1 MNRIIKSTFALFFT
15 VISITISAQGIEFV
29 HVTWQKAIEQAKQ
42 ENKLLFVDSYAQWCG
57 PCKRMAKHEFVKPE
71 VGEIYNKNF
80 VNLKLDMETKNG
92 RTFDSKY
99 PVSAYPTMFFLN
111 GDGEVVKKVKGG
123 KKAEQLISMAKKVL
137 KSYDTSGQ
145 FKEKYDAGDR
155 SYEVVY
161 NYVEALNK
169 ASKPSLRFSNQYLK
183 SNPDIT
189 EEQKLRFYFVATVD
203 SDSKIFDKMVENN
216 SEIIKLVG
224 EKEYNDKVKSACQKT
239 VEKAIEYETE
249 SLLDEA
255 VAKAK
260 NNMTTDAEVFALECK
275 LEYFSNIK
283 NSAVYADAA
292 KSISKIY
299 LKEDPTK
306 LKNLI
311 LEIQSNFKSDKK
323 LIKQSVD
330 ISKKYYKKTKSHE
343 SIMVYAKSLM
353 LVDKYDDAIDL
364 LNDGIKKAAK
374 NGESTRSLEMLLKVV
389 EKKKA

>member
-1 MNRIIKSTFALFFT
+1 MNRMTKSIFALFFAF
-15 VISITISAQGIEFV
+15 ISISVTAQGIEFV
-29 HVTWQKAIEQAKQ
+29 HVTWQEAIKQAKQ

-71 VGEIYNKNF
+71 VGEVYNKNF

-111 GDGEVVKKVKGG
+111 GDGEVVKKLKGG
-123 KKAEQLISMAKKVL
+123 KKAEQLISMAKSVL

-145 FKEKYDAGDR
+145 FKEKYDTGDR

-161 NYVEALNK
+161 NYVDALNK
-169 ASKPSLRFSNQYLK
+169 ASKPSLRISNKYLK

-189 EEQKLRFYFVATVD
+189 EEQKLKFYFIATVD
-203 SDSKIFDKMVENN
+203 ADSKIFDKMASNQ
-216 SEIIKLVG
+216 SDIIKLVG
-224 EKEYNDKVKSACQKT
+224 AKEYNSKVKSACQNT
-239 VEKAIEYETE
+239 IEKAIEYETE

-260 NNMTTDAEVFALECK
+260 NNMTFGADLFTLECK
-275 LEYFSNIK
+275 LDYFSNIK
-283 NSAVYADAA
+283 NNKLYSDAA

-299 LKEDPTK
+299 LKEEPTK
-306 LKNLI
+306 LKKLI
-311 LEIQSNFKSDKK
+311 LEMQSNFKKDKK
-323 LIKQSVD
+323 IKKQSVD
-330 ISKKYYKKTKSHE
+330 IAKKYFKKTKSQE
-343 SIMVYAKSLM
+343 SIMVYAKSLV
-353 LVDKYDDAIDL
+353 LIDKYDDAVDL
-364 LNDGIKKAAK
+364 LNDGIKEATK
-374 NGESTRSLEMLLKVV
+374 NGEATRSLELLLKVV

>member
-1 MNRIIKSTFALFFT
+1 MTKSIFALFFT
-15 VISITISAQGIEFV
+15 ITSISISAQGIEFV
-29 HVTWQKAIEQAKQ
+29 DVTWQEAIEQAKE

-71 VGEIYNKNF
+71 VGEVYNKNF
-80 VNLKLDMETKNG
+80 INLKLDMETKNG

-111 GDGEVVKKVKGG
+111 GDGEVIKKLKGG
-123 KKAEQLISMAKKVL
+123 KKAEQLIMMAKSVL

-161 NYVEALNK
+161 NYIDALNK
-169 ASKPSLRFSNQYLK
+169 ASKPSLRISNKYLK

-189 EEQKLRFYFVATVD
+189 EEQRLKFYYIATVD
-203 SDSKIFDKMVENN
+203 ADSKIFDKMASNQ
-216 SEIIKLVG
+216 SAIIKLIG
-224 EKEYNDKVKSACQKT
+224 EKEYNSKVKSACQNT

-255 VAKAK
+255 VSKAQK
-260 NNMTTDAEVFALECK
+260 NMTDGAEVFALECK
-275 LEYFSNIK
+275 LHYYSNIK
-283 NSAVYADAA
+283 NNELYSDAA

-299 LKEDPTK
+299 LKKEPTK
-306 LKNLI
+306 LKKLI
-311 LEIQSNFKSDKK
+311 LEMQSKFMKDKK
-323 LIKQSVD
+323 IVKQSVD
-330 ISKKYYKKTKSHE
+330 ISKKYYKKTKSQE

-353 LVDKYDDAIDL
+353 LIDKYDNAVDL
-364 LNDGIKKAAK
+364 LNDGIKAAKK
-374 NGESTRSLEMLLKVV
+374 NGEATRALDILLKVV
-389 EKKKA
+389 EKKKV